1 MRHRVA
7 SARPVSVPIDA
18 VLSMA
23 GAHQQQTDSRRR
35 NSTFDYPGIL
45 TNVRLS

>member
-23 GAHQQQTDSRRR
+23 LI
-35 NSTFDYPGIL
+35 NSKPTAGDEIQLLIIL
-45 TNVRLS
+45 GF